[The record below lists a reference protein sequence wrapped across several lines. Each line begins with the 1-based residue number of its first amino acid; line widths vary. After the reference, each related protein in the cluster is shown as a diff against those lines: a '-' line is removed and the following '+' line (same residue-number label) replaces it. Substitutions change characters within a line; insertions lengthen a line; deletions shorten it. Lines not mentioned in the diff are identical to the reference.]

1 MVVNIRDF
9 NNETNLKI
17 KKVVFKKNISIE
29 GTSAHIK
36 RGSVINIENKPFIV
50 LQIITAESHTFLNK
64 VLTKYQLIVQDA
76 TVNISELKN
85 LDYKAYSK
93 VRYLITD
100 NLNYTTRG
108 TNNNFL
114 NVKIINKKENIC
126 YQLIQKIV
134 DIVSVQYVDTKLK
147 IGYQVEL
154 EPIFYQEEINNLL
167 IRENS
172 SHLKLITRV

>member
-50 LQIITAESHTFLNK
+50 LQIINAESHMFLNK
-64 VLTKYQLIVQDA
+64 VITKYQLIVQDA

-100 NLNYTTRG
+100 NL
-108 TNNNFL
+108 
-114 NVKIINKKENIC
+114 K
-126 YQLIQKIV
+126 
-134 DIVSVQYVDTKLK
+134 
-147 IGYQVEL
+147 
-154 EPIFYQEEINNLL
+154 
-167 IRENS
+167 S
-172 SHLKLITRV
+172 SP

>member
-1 MVVNIRDF
+1 M
-9 NNETNLKI
+9 
-17 KKVVFKKNISIE
+17 
-29 GTSAHIK
+29 
-36 RGSVINIENKPFIV
+36 
-50 LQIITAESHTFLNK
+50 FLNK
-64 VLTKYQLIVQDA
+64 VITKYQLIVQDA